1 MDCLTG
7 CQATTNPWRIPMKT
21 RTRITVLAFAGSKN
35 ELIVYL
41 SSIVEKYGKDATA
54 KTIINKE
61 VESVKK

>member
-1 MDCLTG
+1 
-7 CQATTNPWRIPMKT
+7 MKT